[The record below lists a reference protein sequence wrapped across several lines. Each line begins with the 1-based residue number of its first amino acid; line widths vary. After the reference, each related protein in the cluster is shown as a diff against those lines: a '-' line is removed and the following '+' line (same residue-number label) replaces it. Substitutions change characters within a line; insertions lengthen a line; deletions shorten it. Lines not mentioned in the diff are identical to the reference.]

1 MAAQSKKVQLS
12 DSEMTELVKASL
24 KRTAASTATKTRF
37 WSQENVENR
46 NVAKRLNE
54 LSAAGFEIFAVNQ
67 SLGIGGSYHVIY
79 YVDKPTPAEE

>member
-1 MAAQSKKVQLS
+1 
-12 DSEMTELVKASL
+12 MTELVKASL
-24 KRTAASTATKTRF
+24 KRTAAATKTRF

-67 SLGIGGSYHVIY
+67 SLDIGGSYHVIY

>member
-1 MAAQSKKVQLS
+1 MASKKAQLN
-12 DSEMTELVKASL
+12 DSELTELVKATL
-24 KRTAASTATKTRF
+24 RRKGAEITTKTRF

-54 LSAAGFEIFAVNQ
+54 LSAQGFEIFAVNQ

-79 YVDKPTPAEE
+79 YMDKLTSEE